1 MFCVD
6 WSMGTVFSE
15 SDASFSSSFLL
26 AQAAILVLPS
36 CVPRSIISLLVF
48 VCRSCSLN
56 SALLHSPWLITAPTA
71 LGPNVLRGVVGRE
84 QFGLVALTGVP
95 VRDGSWLAIGVI
107 SVPISL
113 IDTDRTVDGGG
124 MHVVAL

>member
-1 MFCVD
+1 
-6 WSMGTVFSE
+6 MGTVFSE

-26 AQAAILVLPS
+26 AHAAMFVLPS

-48 VCRSCSLN
+48 VCNACSLN
-56 SALLHSPWLITAPTA
+56 SVLLHSPWLITAPIA

-124 MHVVAL
+124 IHAVAL